1 MILAITNAKGGIG
14 KTTTAINIATGFAEK
29 GRPTLLIDL
38 DPQAH
43 ASRCFINTNLER
55 DVNDLIMDKP
65 SQAFRSVISTEY
77 SNLDMVPATT
87 ELTKTAELL
96 ASRIRREER
105 LHRALEPLREKYKN
119 IIIDCPPSL
128 GILTYNAINAADLL
142 IIPIQPGFGAVMGI
156 AALLETA
163 QELRDE
169 EVVPY
174 RILINMFDVRT
185 SRTNAIIEELIEDY
199 QQKVLKT
206 IISKSEALNQAN
218 IAGEPVWKSMR
229 NSRSAEEFGALCE
242 EILKLRIRSRI

>member
-1 MILAITNAKGGIG
+1 
-14 KTTTAINIATGFAEK
+14 
-29 GRPTLLIDL
+29 
-38 DPQAH
+38 
-43 ASRCFINTNLER
+43 
-55 DVNDLIMDKP
+55 
-65 SQAFRSVISTEY
+65 
-77 SNLDMVPATT
+77 
-87 ELTKTAELL
+87 
-96 ASRIRREER
+96 
-105 LHRALEPLREKYKN
+105 
-119 IIIDCPPSL
+119 
-128 GILTYNAINAADLL
+128 
-142 IIPIQPGFGAVMGI
+142 MGI